1 MPKTKFIPEKI
12 LKTTSKKS
20 EFTEAELL
28 WVAKKVIGTWE
39 HLYGDLIMSKLE
51 ELNDELFRRWIE
63 KESYDQDHK

>member
-1 MPKTKFIPEKI
+1 MSETKFTPEQIVKI
-12 LKTTSKKS
+12 TSKKS
-20 EFTEAELL
+20 GFTEAELL